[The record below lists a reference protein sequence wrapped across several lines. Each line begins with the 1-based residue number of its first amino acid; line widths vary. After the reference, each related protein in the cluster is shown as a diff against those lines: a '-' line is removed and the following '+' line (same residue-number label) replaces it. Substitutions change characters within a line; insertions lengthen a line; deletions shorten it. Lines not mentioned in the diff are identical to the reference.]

1 MALRLRG
8 AKQLFWRKL
17 KVSSS
22 MTGSDALD
30 PSWLSRHRHPLVG
43 ATVEVV
49 T

>member
-8 AKQLFWRKL
+8 AKQLFWQKL

-30 PSWLSRHRHPLVG
+30 PTPNPGFR
-43 ATVEVV
+43 AIV
-49 T
+49 TP